1 MRTLVLALLVPALV
15 ALAGCHSSSLPAGGD
30 GGGGTGGGGTGGS
43 GGGTG
48 KPCAVLCTMG
58 FICCD
63 GQCVNT
69 RNDIRNCGACGNACT
84 APDDFCDGQKCA
96 PPPCSP
102 ACGAGELCC
111 VINGPGPSRGP
122 ECSQPTDGGTCPPG
136 CPLCL

>member
-1 MRTLVLALLVPALV
+1 MRTLLLALVIPALV

-96 PPPCSP
+96 PPPCSTRGRWP
-102 ACGAGELCC
+102 ARRPC
-111 VINGPGPSRGP
+111 RGP
-122 ECSQPTDGGTCPPG
+122 TWTRRTRCPTPVRATCSATSTQSS
-136 CPLCL
+136 